1 MNVFKLKLL
10 SLQLCSEKLTVHFF
24 QIISHYW
31 KTQSSKVYCTEG
43 YEVSLIP
50 SPVYKFWKLDEQS
63 AVGKSI
69 IHGD

>member
-1 MNVFKLKLL
+1 MNVFKFKLL
-10 SLQLCSEKLTVHFF
+10 SLQLDSEKLAVHFF

-31 KTQSSKVYCTEG
+31 KTHSSKVHCTEG
-43 YEVSLIP
+43 YEISLIP
-50 SPVYKFWKLDEQS
+50 SPVYKLWKLGEQS